1 MEKVLMP
8 KLGMAQ
14 SYCVIEKWHKKEGD
28 KINEGDI
35 LAEVSTDKIN
45 YEIEA
50 KASGYLIKIVRGEK
64 EEVPARD
71 VIALIGNK
79 NEKGHDFAEDKREE
93 DKSSSGSTKVQQDN
107 NLKVTLLAK
116 KLIEKNKL
124 DVTEIKGTGPG
135 GRILKEDV
143 LKFMSEDKTKKEIKE
158 KGKIVPE
165 DYKKDMVFDVLDIKI
180 NREEDLKGIR
190 KTISD
195 KMVYAV
201 QNTPHITQ
209 SSKAD
214 VTELMNIMEKLKI
227 LYKKISLMDFII
239 KVTALALREN
249 LELNSSLI
257 NNKFVV
263 YDDINIGIVTSIPEG
278 LIIPVIHNCDKLTL
292 FEIAE
297 QRKQLIKRAMENKLN
312 TDDISN
318 GTFTITNLGMFN
330 VRSCTAI
337 IYPPQGSILTLG
349 TVYSNP
355 EAIGNNIEI
364 RKVIELSITE
374 DHRILDGVSG
384 AKFLNKA
391 VELFENPSS
400 ITEIE

>member
-14 SYCVIEKWHKKEGD
+14 SYCVIEKWHKKEGE

-50 KASGYLIKIVRGEK
+50 KVSGYLIKIVRNEK
-64 EEVPARD
+64 EEVPARE

-79 NEKGHDFAEDKREE
+79 NEKSPDFEQDKAEENQ
-93 DKSSSGSTKVQQDN
+93 SSAESVKIQQND
-107 NLKVTLLAK
+107 NLKITILAK

-124 DVTEIKGTGPG
+124 NASEIKGTGPD

-143 LKFMSEDKTKKEIKE
+143 LSYLSDNKSQKETKE
-158 KGKIVPE
+158 KVKIVSE
-165 DYKKDMVFDVLDIKI
+165 DYKKDMSYDVLDIKI
-180 NREEDLKGIR
+180 NREMDLEGIR

-195 KMVYAV
+195 KMVHAV

-214 VTELMNIMEKLKI
+214 VTGLMGIMEKLKI

-278 LIIPVIHNCDKLTL
+278 LIIPVIHQCDKLTI

-297 QRKQLIKRAMENKLN
+297 QRKQLIKRAMENKLS
-312 TDDISN
+312 TEDISN

-349 TVYSNP
+349 TVYSSP
-355 EAIGNNIEI
+355 EVVDNNIEI
-364 RKVIELSITE
+364 RKVMELSITE

-384 AKFLNKA
+384 ARFLNKA
-391 VELFENPSS
+391 VSLFENPGL